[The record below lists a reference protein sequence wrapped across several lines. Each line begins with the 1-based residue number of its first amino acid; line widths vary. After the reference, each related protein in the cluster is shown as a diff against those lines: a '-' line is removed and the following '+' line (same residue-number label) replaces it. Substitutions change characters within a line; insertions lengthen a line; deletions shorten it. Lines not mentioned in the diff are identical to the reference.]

1 LLPFQSDIYFDM
13 VGDSDERDA
22 ARHAVFFAIKSH
34 GAVES
39 PGRRSFAVAR
49 EGEFLRLGDTT
60 NGEVTFDVKSVRSCL
75 NDSCRFESDQGR
87 FPYIEEIFT
96 LQLVVFHM
104 ASRADAI
111 GLSLD
116 VYRGAPYISRRKR
129 NDGIPLLKDAFDRR
143 GGIDAKLDRAFLGCN
158 FVGWNL
164 CTTWLRCGKTPNQP
178 CRERKHA
185 ANSCAQATYRRRR

>member
-1 LLPFQSDIYFDM
+1 LLPFQSDIYFDT

-22 ARHAVFFAIKSH
+22 ARHAVLFAIKSH

-39 PGRRSFAVAR
+39 SRGRSFAVAR

-75 NDSCRFESDQGR
+75 NDFCRLESDQGR

-104 ASRADAI
+104 ASRVDAI
-111 GLSLD
+111 GFDLD
-116 VYRGAPYISRRKR
+116 VYRGAPHISRRKR
-129 NDGIPLLKDAFDRR
+129 NDGIPLIKDAFD
-143 GGIDAKLDRAFLGCN
+143 
-158 FVGWNL
+158 
-164 CTTWLRCGKTPNQP
+164 
-178 CRERKHA
+178 
-185 ANSCAQATYRRRR
+185 